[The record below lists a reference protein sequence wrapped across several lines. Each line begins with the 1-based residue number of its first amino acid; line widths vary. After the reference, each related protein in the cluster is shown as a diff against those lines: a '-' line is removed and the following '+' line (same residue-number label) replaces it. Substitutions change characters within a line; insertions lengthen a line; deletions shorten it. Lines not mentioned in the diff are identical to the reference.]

1 MTAPQAELDQAG
13 REYLARLSDADLR
26 ALVRADAVTANRAT
40 ARIEALH
47 RQPTL
52 LLDALDR
59 PATSAAVL
67 NLARAAGPGA
77 PPGLGRATDRFAL
90 ISPFLLFAAAVHP
103 TAAALAGASYAPERT
118 APRRRVPVF
127 HGSRLPA
134 PLAPP
139 RHRWFL

>member
-1 MTAPQAELDQAG
+1 MTSPQAELDQAE

-26 ALVRADAVTANRAT
+26 ALVHADAVNRAT
-40 ARIEALH
+40 ARIEALR

-77 PPGLGRATDRFAL
+77 RPASVAR
-90 ISPFLLFAAAVHP
+90 P
-103 TAAALAGASYAPERT
+103 TASP
-118 APRRRVPVF
+118 
-127 HGSRLPA
+127 
-134 PLAPP
+134 
-139 RHRWFL
+139 